1 MNKKIV
7 YGGILIAIIIATVSF
22 SISLA
27 VSLKEPKTIVGAQG
41 IQGPQGEQGPQ
52 GPVGPAGRDGKDG
65 KDAPV
70 KLGGVSGPDTYF
82 PYVANNNLQT
92 YGETKGFTAA
102 TTTVCAHKSPAA
114 TSTLVFAGVNFTVS
128 STSASLVTLAKA
140 STPYATTTFLGS
152 VSLAANAQGFVMAT
166 TSLPVG
172 SAVFSP
178 NTYFVVGMQDSTPQA
193 GAGTFSPVGT
203 CSAEFKRI

>member
-52 GPVGPAGRDGKDG
+52 GPAGRDGKDG

-70 KLGGVSGPDTYF
+70 KLGAVSGPNTYF
-82 PYVANNNLQT
+82 DFVANNDLQKFGQT
-92 YGETKGFTAA
+92 VRLTGTAA
-102 TTTVCAHKSPAA
+102 STTVAAQKSPSA
-114 TSTLVFAGVNFTVS
+114 TSTLTFGGCNFTRA
-128 STSASLVTLAKA
+128 STTATVVTLAKA
-140 STPYATTTFLGS
+140 TTAFATTTFLGS
-152 VSLAANAQGFVMAT
+152 VSIAANAQGYVMAT

-178 NTYFVVGMQDSTPQA
+178 NTYFVVGMQDATPDA

-203 CSAEFKRI
+203 CSVEWTRI